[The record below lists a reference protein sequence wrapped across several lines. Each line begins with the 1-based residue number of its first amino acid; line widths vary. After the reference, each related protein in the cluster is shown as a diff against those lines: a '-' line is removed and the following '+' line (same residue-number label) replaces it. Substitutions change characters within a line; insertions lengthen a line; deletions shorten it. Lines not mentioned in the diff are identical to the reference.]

1 MDQKI
6 SKFLIQLR
14 ICKGNTQN
22 DLANYLN
29 VSNKTISKWENGVSL
44 PETNYIPQIAEYYNV
59 SCDELLNGNYVSK
72 EIISK
77 KTILSIF
84 IIIATIM
91 CSFVVHFITYLCL
104 INDDLRLFKIIVFI
118 SLAIS
123 IVSAI
128 GGFIFSK
135 RSTNILKI
143 LYILYFTISILN
155 SIIFILEYVL
165 III

>member
-1 MDQKI
+1 M
-6 SKFLIQLR
+6 
-14 ICKGNTQN
+14 
-22 DLANYLN
+22 YY
-29 VSNKTISKWENGVSL
+29 KTIKK
-44 PETNYIPQIAEYYNV
+44 
-59 SCDELLNGNYVSK
+59 K

-91 CSFVVHFITYLCL
+91 FSFVVHFITYLFL

-155 SIIFILEYVL
+155 AIIFILEYVL